1 MRLKQINAFMLS
13 LLVSPFYVNA
23 NLNMDFLHGGVQS
36 QAESIFDDNVKY
48 PTGHYIVE
56 VIFNR
61 HSINR
66 KELIILPE
74 DKEILCLKKSWI
86 EELSLPINLTLFEN
100 YFDTTRECYKI
111 SQYSGAEVNFDNTKQ
126 ILSFNIPQIALDE
139 SKNQQEWDYGITG
152 IKVNYSGY
160 VSKTSSSQTQVYGD
174 FDLYSNFG
182 RWVAYVRSSYLK
194 DSGTE
199 TSEATISTAIKS
211 IQGSF
216 LVGKTLTSL
225 SILPNFVFYGMVLRS
240 ERDMRPWEMRGYA
253 PVISGVV
260 SSNAKITISQ
270 NGYIL
275 SSQVVPAGAYQLKDI
290 SPVSNGDITVTVE
303 EDNGAKTVRHYPVA
317 TLPSLLRANEINY
330 NVAVGEKEMNGQR
343 ENRLFFL
350 GAFDYGLTHFTFH
363 TAGILHNNYKSA
375 ALGAS
380 KDLGQFGA
388 ISFNLNTAVSTFQK
402 QTPTMPE
409 SRQSGISYMLKYANS
424 LSNNTNLQLLAYRYT
439 GKDYVDF
446 NEFNSNAL
454 YHRSNR
460 KERYETIL
468 SQNFDNSFISVSGW
482 IQTYRNHIHNETGAN
497 ITYNT
502 AIRGIDLSVSADYQ
516 KLNDY
521 DRDNYVL
528 SVGIN
533 IPFSIFDKN
542 HFWTNSVNY
551 DRRNKSSFNSGVS
564 GNINEKIN
572 YSVNTNKDRDG
583 WSNSAYFGFNQDVIN
598 TGVAVAKNENKTSAS
613 INASGSL
620 LATQQT
626 GVLFSNV
633 RRDTVA
639 IANIGR
645 LRNIT
650 FNDSAP
656 TDKNGNTVIGI
667 SPYVENN
674 LKINTEEVPNNIEL
688 LDSVQNFVPT
698 DKAIIYREFKY
709 SEIHRYILRVK
720 KLDGSYIPAGSSA
733 RTENKEYV
741 GFVSNNGV
749 LLLNLLN
756 KPKRIFILTSNDEE
770 CSLNLENIKSNENK
784 IMEIECHE

>member
-1 MRLKQINAFMLS
+1 MRLKPINAFMLS
-13 LLVSPFYVNA
+13 LLVSPFYADA
-23 NLNMDFLHGGVQS
+23 NLNMDFLHGGVQP
-36 QAESIFDDNVKY
+36 QAASVFDESVKY
-48 PTGHYIVE
+48 PAGHYIVE

-61 HSINR
+61 RSVNR

-74 DKEILCLKKSWI
+74 DKEVLCLNSEWI
-86 EELSLPINLTLFEN
+86 SELSLPINLTLLAN
-100 YFDTTRECYKI
+100 NFDAARNCYKI
-111 SQYSGAEVNFDNTKQ
+111 SQYPGAEVVFDNAKQ
-126 ILSFNIPQIALDE
+126 TLSFSVPQIALDE
-139 SKNQQEWDYGITG
+139 TKNQQEWDYGIPG

-160 VSKTSSSQTQVYGD
+160 ISKTSSAKTQVYGD
-174 FDLYSNFG
+174 FDLYSNVG
-182 RWVAYVRSSYLK
+182 RWVAYVRSSYLN

-199 TSEATISTAIKS
+199 TSEATISTAIKP

-216 LVGKTLTSL
+216 VAGKTLTSL
-225 SILPNFVFYGMVLRS
+225 SILPNFVFYGLSLRS

-253 PVISGVV
+253 PIISGVV
-260 SSNAKITISQ
+260 NSNAKITISQ

-303 EDNGAKTVRHYPVA
+303 ENNGTKTVRYYPVA

-330 NVAVGEKEMNGQR
+330 NVAVGEREVTGKR

-363 TAGILHNNYKSA
+363 TAGILHNDYKSA
-375 ALGAS
+375 GLGAS

-402 QTPTMPE
+402 QTPTMSE

-468 SQNFDNSFISVSGW
+468 SQNFDNSFVSVSGW
-482 IQTYRNHIHNETGAN
+482 VQTYRSQIHNEVGAN

-502 AIRGIDLSVSADYQ
+502 TLKGVDLSVSADYQ

-528 SVGIN
+528 SVGVN
-533 IPFSIFDKN
+533 IPFSLFDKN
-542 HFWTNSVNY
+542 HYWTNSVNY
-551 DRRNKSSFNSGVS
+551 DRRNKSSFNSGVA

-572 YSVNTNKDRDG
+572 YSVNTNKDRES
-583 WSNSAYFGFNQDVIN
+583 WSNSAYFGVNQDIVN
-598 TGVAVAKNENKTSAS
+598 TGFAISKNENKTTGS

-626 GVLFSNV
+626 GLLLSNV

-639 IANIGR
+639 IANISNIK
-645 LRNIT
+645 NIT
-650 FNDSAP
+650 FNDSPP
-656 TDKNGNTVIGI
+656 TDRNGNTVIGI

-674 LKINTEEVPNNIEL
+674 LKINTEEVPNDIEL
-688 LDSVQNFVPT
+688 LDSVQGFVPT
-698 DKAIIYREFKY
+698 DKAIIYREFKFSTIY
-709 SEIHRYILRVK
+709 RYILRLK
-720 KLDGSYIPAGSSA
+720 KPGGQSVSAGSSA
-733 RTENKEYV
+733 RTESNEYV
-741 GFVSNNGV
+741 GFVSNGGV

-756 KPKRIFILTSNDEE
+756 KPKKIFISSSDNEVCT
-770 CSLNLENIKSNENK
+770 LNLENIESNENK
-784 IMEIECHE
+784 IMEVECN